1 MVSPALPSRR
11 LRVILS
17 LLIIIHLAAVF
28 APPMAFQSRGPRGIS
43 PSVSK
48 LLAPFSAYGQFFY
61 LDRGYAFFAPDPG
74 PSHLMRAEFGRVG
87 GPVAGESATGIA
99 ASQPTSD
106 TRLYPDLNEQWP
118 RLMYHRHFMLAEFLN
133 DSYQPKLPAE
143 AARLVGPELPL
154 AELKAW
160 RLGRERYDMIL
171 GSMTNHLKKKFGDRP
186 VTIDRVE
193 HLLPD
198 FVIYATDPLPLSDPS
213 TYIVLEDFP
222 ISMEALL
229 DVRAEP
235 LPPASQPEV
244 LAREPV
250 LTPTAERVV
259 PPTDRVVPPTFAPPG
274 KPFTGKI
281 DAPLAT
287 GDASR

>member
-1 MVSPALPSRR
+1 MTSPLPLSRR
-11 LRVILS
+11 LRVIFS
-17 LLIIIHLAAVF
+17 LLIILHLAAVF

-48 LLAPFSAYGQFFY
+48 LLAPFAAYGQFLY

-74 PSHLMRAEFGRVG
+74 PSHLLRAQIGRDG
-87 GPVAGESATGIA
+87 DPDEGELATENPAVQKSGE
-99 ASQPTSD
+99 
-106 TRLYPDLNEQWP
+106 TRWYPDLREQWP
-118 RLMYHRHFMLAEFLN
+118 RLLYHRHFMLAEFLN
-133 DSYQPKLPAE
+133 DAYQPKLPAD

-160 RLGRERYDMIL
+160 RLGRERYDTIL
-171 GSMTNHLKKKFGDRP
+171 GSMTNHLEKKFGDRA

-213 TYIVLEDFP
+213 TYVVLEDFP

-235 LPPASQPEV
+235 LPPTSTSELLP
-244 LAREPV
+244 REPV
-250 LTPTAERVV
+250 LTPAAERV
-259 PPTDRVVPPTFAPPG
+259 PPVEYGPVG
-274 KPFTGKI
+274 KPFSGRL
-281 DAPLAT
+281 DAPVTT
-287 GDASR
+287 GDVSR

>member
-1 MVSPALPSRR
+1 MASPVLLSRR
-11 LRVILS
+11 LRVIFS

-48 LLAPFSAYGQFFY
+48 LLRPFAAYGQFFY

-74 PSHLMRAEFGRVG
+74 PSHLMRAKIGRVG
-87 GPVAGESATGIA
+87 DPVAETPANEINAVLPSE
-99 ASQPTSD
+99 D
-106 TRLYPDLNEQWP
+106 TRLYPNLNEQWP
-118 RLMYHRHFMLAEFLN
+118 RLLYHRHFMLAEFLN
-133 DSYQPKLPAE
+133 DSYQPQLPAD

-160 RLGRERYDMIL
+160 RLGRERYDTIL
-171 GSMTNHLKKKFGDRP
+171 GSMTNHLEKKFDDRT

-213 TYIVLEDFP
+213 TYIVIEDFR

-229 DVRAEP
+229 DVGAEP
-235 LPPASQPEV
+235 LPPASPAE
-244 LAREPV
+244 LGPRERV
-250 LTPTAERVV
+250 LTPAAEFAV
-259 PPTDRVVPPTFAPPG
+259 PRDYTPPV
-274 KPFTGKI
+274 KPFTGRL
-281 DAPLAT
+281 DAPLTT